1 MGNAMALDRRRLIGF
16 ATAAAAL
23 SALPGPARAETY
35 PSRPVRLIVG
45 YAVGGGTDIT
55 ARVIG
60 QWLSER
66 LGQQFVIE
74 NRPGGATSLAT
85 EAVVRAVP
93 DGATLLF
100 STTAN
105 AINATYYDK
114 LNFDFER
121 DIAQVA
127 AVMRVP
133 LVLVVNPSLP
143 VKSVRELIDYCKAN
157 PGKVNFGS
165 GGAGG
170 PDHLAG
176 EYLKLTTGVDIQH
189 IAYRGLSPA
198 LTDLLGGQVQMVFAT
213 IPSALEYIKAGKLR
227 ALAVSTAARA
237 EVLPDLPTVSDVLG
251 GYEAS
256 QWYGVGAPR
265 DTPREIVDTLNR
277 EIRAAQSDPKL
288 KQRLS
293 DLGGVPMPMTPDE
306 FAKFVAA
313 ETEKWAKVVKFSG
326 AKGN

>member
-45 YAVGGGTDIT
+45 YAAGGGTDIT

-74 NRPGGATSLAT
+74 NRPGGATNLAT

-313 ETEKWAKVVKFSG
+313 ETEK
-326 AKGN
+326 

>member
-45 YAVGGGTDIT
+45 YAAGGGTDIT

-66 LGQQFVIE
+66 LRQQFVIE
-74 NRPGGATSLAT
+74 NRPGGATNLAT

>member
-74 NRPGGATSLAT
+74 NRPGGATNLAT